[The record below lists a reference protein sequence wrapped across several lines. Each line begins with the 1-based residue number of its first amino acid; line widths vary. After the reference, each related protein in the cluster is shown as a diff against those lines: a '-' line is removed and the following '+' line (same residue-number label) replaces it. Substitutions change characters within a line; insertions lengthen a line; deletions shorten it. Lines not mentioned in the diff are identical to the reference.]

1 MKTSKVL
8 LRSAMAVAV
17 MFGCQQTASAQ
28 FGNIL
33 NKAKEKA
40 TKTVTGTAET
50 MAKKAVDKAEE
61 KARKKMWEIV
71 KKKVLNGK
79 QMPEQPWIMEEG
91 VTKSYSWP
99 PPASEKEKNITWYLY
114 NLPNTSVDEV
124 KDMKAKLDAR
134 YQANAKIMKA
144 EEAGLFSQL
153 SGYATKLLSEVHQE
167 QERWDAFYGEIM
179 QFMTTHVQGSMR
191 DKGNLDWVLT
201 WNRGDIMVQGDKLLL
216 TIDKNDSGKLQ
227 FYGVASHQGVYASAA
242 DIKNIKEEVDRMSK
256 VAILTEGLT
265 NEFDDPHPTKDRV
278 NYANQL
284 NAKAKMYVE
293 LIEEALGNN
302 TPDNIERRAMP
313 KAGKLNASLKAKAL
327 AEAKRDDPSVI
338 DVVIT
343 SNNWNVKPLERR
355 TVSGY
360 VIKKDEN
367 GKRAFAR
374 TWCQDY
380 MGGGKYGSL
389 RNYGVGMESFYLK

>member
-1 MKTSKVL
+1 
-8 LRSAMAVAV
+8 MAIAV
-17 MFGCQQTASAQ
+17 MFVFSTTANAQ
-28 FGNIL
+28 FGNVL
-33 NKAKEKA
+33 KKAKDKA
-40 TKTVTGTAET
+40 TKTVTGTVEN
-50 MAKKAVDKAEE
+50 MANKAVDKAEE
-61 KARKKMWEIV
+61 KARKKMWDIV

-79 QMPEQPWIMEEG
+79 QMPEQPWIMQEG
-91 VTKSYSWP
+91 VSKSYVWP
-99 PPASEKEKNITWYLY
+99 PSASESDKNITWYLY
-114 NLPNTSVDEV
+114 NLPNTSVAEV
-124 KDMKAKLDAR
+124 QDMKAKLDAR

-179 QFMTTHVQGSMR
+179 QFMTTHVQGKMKDR
-191 DKGNLDWVLT
+191 GNLDWVLT
-201 WNRGDIMVQGDKLLL
+201 WNRGDVMVQGDKLVL

-227 FYGVASHQGVYASAA
+227 FYGVASHQGVYASAE
-242 DIKNIKEEVDRMSK
+242 DIKNIKEEVDRMGK
-256 VAILTEGLT
+256 IAILTEGLT
-265 NEFDDPHPTKDRV
+265 NEFDDPYPTKDRV
-278 NYANQL
+278 NFASQL

-293 LIEEALGNN
+293 LINEALSNN
-302 TPDNIERRAMP
+302 TPANIERRAMP

-367 GKRAFAR
+367 GRRAFGR
-374 TWCQDY
+374 TWTQDY

-389 RNYGVGMESFYLK
+389 RNYGVGLDSFYLK